1 MVQLAFP
8 GSSGDLTFYF
18 IFLQKSENLRVW
30 RKGLNKKMEFLPVFT
45 KKMDPV
51 IPMMYFDKN
60 YFNSGSW
67 KDVKELF
74 EIIKESVN
82 GSCTAITINEEI
94 IYNSYDP
101 NRGSIRVLQEDLYR
115 EQFSKNPHLLV
126 LPYEKLKIMI
136 YMFYNSPW
144 CILITFSEGYYKVE
158 CYTN

>member
-1 MVQLAFP
+1 
-8 GSSGDLTFYF
+8 
-18 IFLQKSENLRVW
+18 
-30 RKGLNKKMEFLPVFT
+30 MEFLPVFT
-45 KKMDPV
+45 KKMDAV
-51 IPMMYFDKN
+51 GPMMYFDKN

-67 KDVKELF
+67 KDVKGLF

-101 NRGSIRVLQEDLYR
+101 TRRSIRILQEDLYR
-115 EQFSKNPHLLV
+115 EQFAKNPHLLV

-136 YMFYNSPW
+136 YMFYNTPW
-144 CILITFSEGYYKVE
+144 CIIITFSEGYYKLE